1 MSQNYDLIIHNIS
14 LASMHHSNQKS
25 RVKNP
30 YGIVN
35 NAVICIKN
43 ELIIDIF
50 DSTDPDINE
59 LETEESIDGK
69 GMWVTP
75 GLIDCHTH
83 LVYGGNR
90 TNEFEMRLNGA
101 SYEEIA
107 KSGGGIISTVK
118 ATRETAKDELFRLA
132 SKRLSYLMDEGVT
145 SLEIKS
151 GYGLDL
157 ASEKKMLEVAEQLN
171 KYSDVEISKTFLGA
185 HAIPPEYKGRADDY
199 IDLVC
204 DVMMPELDKLGLVD
218 CVDAFCEGIGFNY
231 KQTQRVFEKAQQLG
245 LPVKLHAEQLS
256 NLGGSK
262 LACQYNAWSVDHLEF
277 LSVADV
283 PKLKDSGTVATLL
296 PGAFYFLLETQL
308 PPVDA
313 LREHKVPIAIA
324 TDSNPG
330 SSPCLSIL
338 LMLNMATTLFK
349 LTPAEALLGVTLNAA
364 KALNIDGK
372 VGSIA
377 VGKQADLV
385 FWDIQSPAELS
396 YQMGGNPCVRV
407 IKKGKMIIN
416 KSPV

>member
-1 MSQNYDLIIHNIS
+1 MSQIYDLIIHNIS
-14 LASMHHSNQKS
+14 LASMHHSDES
-25 RVKNP
+25 PHLEDP
-30 YGIVN
+30 YSIVS
-35 NAVICIKN
+35 NAVICVKDG
-43 ELIIDIF
+43 LISDIF
-50 DSTDPDINE
+50 DHQDPSVKQ

-90 TNEFEMRLNGA
+90 ANEYEMRLNGA
-101 SYEEIA
+101 SYEQIS
-107 KSGGGIISTVK
+107 KSGGGIVSTVK
-118 ATRETAKDELFRLA
+118 ATRETDKNELFKLA

-145 SLEIKS
+145 NLEIKS

-157 ASEKKMLEVAEQLN
+157 ATERKMLEVAEQLN

-185 HAIPPEYKGRADDY
+185 HAIPPEYKDNADQY
-199 IDLVC
+199 IELVC
-204 DVMMPELDKLGLVD
+204 EQMMPELHKLGLID
-218 CVDAFCEGIGFNY
+218 CVDAFCEGIGFSY
-231 KQTQRVFEKAQQLG
+231 EQTKRVFEKANQLG

-256 NLGGSK
+256 DLGGSK
-262 LACQYNAWSVDHLEF
+262 LACEYDAWSVDHLEF
-277 LSVADV
+277 LSAADV

-296 PGAFYFLLETQL
+296 PGAFYFLSETQL
-308 PPVDA
+308 PPIEA
-313 LREHKVPIAIA
+313 LREHRVPIAIA

-338 LMLNMATTLFK
+338 LILNMATTLFK

-364 KALNIDGK
+364 KALNIDDK

-396 YQMGGNPCVRV
+396 YQMGGNPCIQV
-407 IKKGKMIIN
+407 IKKGKVIIS
-416 KSPV
+416 KSSV